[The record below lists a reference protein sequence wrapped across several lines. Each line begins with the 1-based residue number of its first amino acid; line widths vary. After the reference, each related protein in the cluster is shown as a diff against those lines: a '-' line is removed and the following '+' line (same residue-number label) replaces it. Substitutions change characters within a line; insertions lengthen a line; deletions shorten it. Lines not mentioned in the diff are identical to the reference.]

1 MSNLIKYPFVNM
13 QGKEARILQYETEDE
28 KFVPLE
34 QKKRVLVKTLEEVE
48 KEKERQAEK
57 EDLPIHTFEELQ
69 PDEENAEFEAGLP
82 VTNFDEVWKEKEEE
96 AKRESEQI
104 RERARNDAELLI
116 AEAREQVEE
125 IREAAREEGIV
136 LGKEEG
142 MNQAQAEIEE
152 LRTSLLEQKEQ
163 QEEEYQKL
171 LKSTEGHYVEIVC
184 NLLRKLTGVI
194 VTDKQDVIL
203 HLIRSGIADMEPA
216 KKYMIRVCAA
226 DMLYVEGKKEDILN
240 KTGITGTIEVQ
251 EEKGLAE
258 GECIIETD
266 TQMIDCGFRTQ
277 LDNLINTLR
286 MLAK

>member
-13 QGKEARILQYETEDE
+13 QGKEARVLQYETEDE

-34 QKKRVLVKTLEEVE
+34 QKKRVLVKPLEEVE
-48 KEKERQAEK
+48 MEKDQ
-57 EDLPIHTFEELQ
+57 Q

-96 AKRESEQI
+96 AKREIEKM
-104 RERARNDAELLI
+104 RESAQNDAELML
-116 AEAREQVEE
+116 AEARKQVEE
-125 IREAAREEGIV
+125 IREAAREEGIG

-142 MNQAQAEIEE
+142 MNQAREE
-152 LRTSLLEQKEQ
+152 MEQLRADLLEQKQ
-163 QEEEYQKL
+163 RQEAEYQKL
-171 LKSTEGHYVEIVC
+171 ISSTEGHYVEIVC
-184 NLLRKLTGVI
+184 NLLRKLTGV
-194 VTDKQDVIL
+194 VLTDNQELIL

-216 KKYMIRVCAA
+216 KKYVIRVCSA
-226 DMLYVEGKKEDILN
+226 DMLYVEGKKEDIAN
-240 KTGITGTIEVQ
+240 KTGITGTIEIQ

-266 TQMIDCGFRTQ
+266 TQMIDCGIHTQ
-277 LDNLINTLR
+277 LDNLIHTLR